1 MAEPTLK
8 HPSKTATR
16 PAPDAIPSAEVAALK
31 ELSDSDLELRL
42 KRLTRELAGIS
53 EARERK
59 RLSAELARCDEAFKA
74 RLGGIGRV
82 RLARNPL
89 RPQTSDY
96 IEGLISEF
104 FELHGDRRYGDD
116 GAIVAG
122 LGWFGKR
129 PVAVVGH
136 ERGRST
142 SERLKRNFGKPHP
155 EGYRKAT
162 RVFDLAGRFHLPV
175 LTFIDTQGAEPG
187 VGAEERGQS
196 EAIAVNLELM
206 ARLPVPI
213 IACVIGE
220 GGSGGALALG
230 VGNAVLMQEYACY
243 SVITPEGCA
252 AILWRQA
259 GPAKVAEAAAA
270 LRLTAEDLLGLGVAD
285 EIVPEPPGGAHREP
299 DRAVALMGEA
309 IAAHLK
315 RLSALGPAELVR
327 QRGRKF
333 AAMGT
338 AFLERPQIENG
349 RRIG

>member
-1 MAEPTLK
+1 MAEPTHK
-8 HPSKTATR
+8 HEPKVAKGGMLGSKPAAEATA
-16 PAPDAIPSAEVAALK
+16 LG
-31 ELSDSDLELRL
+31 ELSDSELELRL
-42 KRLTRELAGIS
+42 ERLTRELAAPA
-53 EARERK
+53 EPRERK
-59 RLSAELARCDEAFKA
+59 HLAAELNRCDEAFKA

-96 IEGLISEF
+96 VEGLISEF
-104 FELHGDRRYGDD
+104 LELHGDRRYADD

-122 LGWFGKR
+122 LGWFHKR

-155 EGYRKAT
+155 EGYRKAA
-162 RVFDLAGRFHLPV
+162 RVFDLAGRFNLPV
-175 LTFIDTQGAEPG
+175 ITFIDTQGAEPG
-187 VGAEERGQS
+187 IGAEERGQS
-196 EAIAVNLELM
+196 EAIAANLELM
-206 ARLPVPI
+206 ARLPVPV

-252 AILWRQA
+252 AILWREA

-270 LRLTAEDLLGLGVAD
+270 LRLTAEDLLRLGVAD
-285 EIVPEPPGGAHREP
+285 EVVPEPPGGAHRAP
-299 DRAVALMGEA
+299 DKAVALMGGA

-327 QRGRKF
+327 ARARKF

-338 AFLERPQIENG
+338 AFLEAQQIENG

>member
-1 MAEPTLK
+1 MAEPTHK
-8 HPSKTATR
+8 HEPKVAKGGMLGSKPAAEATAL
-16 PAPDAIPSAEVAALK
+16 A
-31 ELSDSDLELRL
+31 ELSDSELELRL
-42 KRLTRELAGIS
+42 ERLTRELAAPA
-53 EARERK
+53 EPRERK
-59 RLSAELARCDEAFKA
+59 HLAAELNRCDEAFKA

-96 IEGLISEF
+96 VEGLISEF
-104 FELHGDRRYGDD
+104 LELHGDRRYADD

-122 LGWFGKR
+122 LGWFHKR

-155 EGYRKAT
+155 EGYRKAA
-162 RVFDLAGRFHLPV
+162 RVFDLAGRFNLPV
-175 LTFIDTQGAEPG
+175 ITFIDTQGAEPG
-187 VGAEERGQS
+187 IGAEERGQS
-196 EAIAVNLELM
+196 EAIAANLELM
-206 ARLPVPI
+206 ARLPVPV

-252 AILWRQA
+252 AILWREA

-270 LRLTAEDLLGLGVAD
+270 LRLTAEDLLRLGVAD
-285 EIVPEPPGGAHREP
+285 EVVPEPPGGAHRAP
-299 DRAVALMGEA
+299 DKAVALMGGA

-327 QRGRKF
+327 ARARKF

-338 AFLERPQIENG
+338 AFLEVQQIENG

>member
-1 MAEPTLK
+1 
-8 HPSKTATR
+8 
-16 PAPDAIPSAEVAALK
+16 
-31 ELSDSDLELRL
+31 
-42 KRLTRELAGIS
+42 
-53 EARERK
+53 
-59 RLSAELARCDEAFKA
+59 
-74 RLGGIGRV
+74 V

-96 IEGLISEF
+96 IEGLIGEF
-104 FELHGDRRYGDD
+104 FELHGDRRYADD
-116 GAIVAG
+116 GAIIAG
-122 LGWFGKR
+122 LGWLDKR

-155 EGYRKAT
+155 EGYRKAA
-162 RVFDLAGRFHLPV
+162 RVFDLAGRFGLPV
-175 LTFIDTQGAEPG
+175 ITFIDTQGAEPG

-213 IACVIGE
+213 ISCVIGE

-252 AILWRQA
+252 AILWREA

-270 LRLTAEDLLGLGVAD
+270 LRLTAEDLARLGVVD
-285 EIVPEPPGGAHREP
+285 QVVPEPPGGAHREP
-299 DRAVALMGEA
+299 ARAVALMGEA
-309 IAAHLK
+309 IGEHLK
-315 RLSALGPAELVR
+315 RLSKLPPMALVKAR
-327 QRGRKF
+327 ARKF

-338 AFLERPQIENG
+338 AFLEQPCVENG